1 MPKLKVVF
9 LDRATIPSQ
18 IHLKPLSFEHEW
30 LEYDFT
36 APDLVAER
44 VLDADVIITNKV
56 LLNADNLSQAQQLKL
71 IAVSATGV
79 NNVDVDYCNEKNIAV
94 ANIQGYAT
102 QSVPEHV
109 IAMLFA
115 LKRNLVG
122 YHQDIEAGE
131 WQKDKQFCFFTHPI
145 QDVAGSTL
153 GLIGSG
159 SLGQATAILAK
170 AIGMKVIFAERKG
183 ADSCREGYLPFDA
196 VLQQADAISLHCP
209 LTEATRNLISEPELA
224 MMKPSAVLINA
235 GRGGLVD
242 EQALVEA
249 LVNHQIAG
257 AGMDVFTQEPADK
270 SNPLLANSHLS
281 NLLLTPHVAWGSDS
295 SIQKLSDILMDNIEA
310 FVEGKPQNLVSEFIH
325 DMSVFMDAN

>member
-1 MPKLKVVF
+1 
-9 LDRATIPSQ
+9 
-18 IHLKPLSFEHEW
+18 
-30 LEYDFT
+30 
-36 APDLVAER
+36 
-44 VLDADVIITNKV
+44 
-56 LLNADNLSQAQQLKL
+56 
-71 IAVSATGV
+71 
-79 NNVDVDYCNEKNIAV
+79 
-94 ANIQGYAT
+94 
-102 QSVPEHV
+102 
-109 IAMLFA
+109 
-115 LKRNLVG
+115 
-122 YHQDIEAGE
+122 DI
-131 WQKDKQFCFFTHPI
+131 
-145 QDVAGSTL
+145 AGSTL
-153 GLIGSG
+153 GLMGSG
-159 SLGQATAILAK
+159 SLGQATAALAK

-183 ADSCREGYLPFDA
+183 ADSCREGYLPLDT

-209 LTEATRNLISEPELA
+209 LTEATRNLISERELA

-310 FVEGKPQNLVSEFIH
+310 FVEGKPQNLVSE
-325 DMSVFMDAN
+325 

>member
-18 IHLKPLSFEHEW
+18 IHLKPLSFEHQW
-30 LEYDFT
+30 VEYDFT
-36 APDLVAER
+36 APEKVSER
-44 VLDADVIITNKV
+44 VEGADVVITNKV
-56 LLNADNLSQAQQLKL
+56 VLNKSNLSQAQQLKL

-79 NNVDVDYCNEKNIAV
+79 NNVDVSYCNSKNIAV
-94 ANIQGYAT
+94 TNVQGYAT

-122 YHQDIEAGE
+122 YHQDIESGE

-159 SLGQATAILAK
+159 GLGQATAILAK
-170 AIGMKVIFAERKG
+170 AIGMNVIFAERKG
-183 ADSCREGYLPFDA
+183 ADSCREGYLPFDT

-209 LTEATRNLISEPELA
+209 LTEATRDLISVRELTL
-224 MMKPSAVLINA
+224 MKPTAVLINA
-235 GRGGLVD
+235 GRGGLVN
-242 EQALVEA
+242 EQALVDA
-249 LVNHQIAG
+249 LKNHEIAG
-257 AGMDVFTQEPADK
+257 AGMDVFTQEPADN
-270 SNPLLANSHLS
+270 SNPLLANSHLP

-295 SIQKLSDILMDNIEA
+295 SIQKLSDILN
-310 FVEGKPQNLVSEFIH
+310 G
-325 DMSVFMDAN
+325 

>member
-1 MPKLKVVF
+1 MPTLKVVF

-30 LEYDFT
+30 VEYDFT
-36 APDLVAER
+36 TPEQVSER
-44 VLDADVIITNKV
+44 VEEADVVITNKV
-56 LLNADNLSQAQQLKL
+56 VLNESNLAGTKKLKL

-79 NNVDVDYCNEKNIAV
+79 NNVDVEYCKSKNIAV
-94 ANIQGYAT
+94 TNVQGYAT

-122 YHQDIEAGE
+122 YHKDIEAGE

-153 GLIGSG
+153 GLMGSG
-159 SLGQATAILAK
+159 SLGQATAMLAK
-170 AIGMKVIFAERKG
+170 AIGMKVMFAERKG
-183 ADSCREGYLPFDA
+183 AESCREGYLPFDT
-196 VLQQADAISLHCP
+196 VLQQADVISLHCP
-209 LTEATRNLISEPELA
+209 LTDATQNLISERELT
-224 MMKPSAVLINA
+224 MMKSSAVLINA

-249 LVNHQIAG
+249 LKKHEIAG
-257 AGMDVFTQEPADK
+257 AGMDVFTQEPADN
-270 SNPLLANSHLS
+270 SNPLLANSHLP

-295 SIQKLSDILMDNIEA
+295 SIQKLSDILMDNIDGFIA
-310 FVEGKPQNLVSEFIH
+310 GSPQNIV
-325 DMSVFMDAN
+325 N

>member
-56 LLNADNLSQAQQLKL
+56 VLNADNLSQAQQLKL

-145 QDVAGSTL
+145 QDIAGSTL
-153 GLIGSG
+153 GLMGSG
-159 SLGQATAILAK
+159 SLGQATAALAK
-170 AIGMKVIFAERKG
+170 AIEMKVIFAERKG

-209 LTEATRNLISEPELA
+209 LTEATRNLISERELA

-310 FVEGKPQNLVSEFIH
+310 FVEGKPQNLVSE
-325 DMSVFMDAN
+325 

>member
-18 IHLKPLSFEHEW
+18 IHLKPLNFEHQW
-30 LEYDFT
+30 VEYDFT
-36 APDLVAER
+36 SPEQVSER
-44 VLDADVIITNKV
+44 IEGADVVITNKV
-56 LLNADNLSQAQQLKL
+56 VLNADNLALAQQLKL

-79 NNVDVDYCNEKNIAV
+79 NNVDVEYCKSNNIAV
-94 ANIQGYAT
+94 ANVQGYAA

-109 IAMLFA
+109 IAMLFT
-115 LKRNLVG
+115 LKRNLVS

-153 GLIGSG
+153 GLMGSG

-183 ADSCREGYLPFDA
+183 ADSCREGYLPFDT

-209 LTEATRNLISEPELA
+209 LTEATRDLISERELV
-224 MMKPSAVLINA
+224 MMKPNAVLVNA

-249 LVNHQIAG
+249 LKNQEIAG
-257 AGMDVFTQEPADK
+257 AGMDVFTQEPADN
-270 SNPLLANSHLS
+270 SNPLLANSHLP

-295 SIQKLSDILMDNIEA
+295 SIQKLSDILIDNIDA
-310 FVEGKPQNLVSEFIH
+310 FASGKPQNLVS
-325 DMSVFMDAN
+325 

>member
-56 LLNADNLSQAQQLKL
+56 VLNADNLSQAQQLKL

-145 QDVAGSTL
+145 QDIAGSTL
-153 GLIGSG
+153 GLMGSG
-159 SLGQATAILAK
+159 SLGQATAALAK

-224 MMKPSAVLINA
+224 MMKPSAVLINT

-310 FVEGKPQNLVSEFIH
+310 FVEGKPQNLVSE
-325 DMSVFMDAN
+325 

>member
-9 LDRATIPSQ
+9 LDRATIPPQ
-18 IHLKPLSFEHEW
+18 INLKPLSFEHEW
-30 LEYDFT
+30 IEYDFT
-36 APDLVAER
+36 TPEQVSER
-44 VLDADVIITNKV
+44 VEGTDVVITNKV
-56 LLNADNLSQAQQLKL
+56 VLNESNLGQAHQLKL

-79 NNVDVDYCNEKNIAV
+79 NNVDVEYCKSNNIAV
-94 ANIQGYAT
+94 ANVQGYAT

-109 IAMLFA
+109 IAMLFT

-153 GLIGSG
+153 GLMGSG

-183 ADSCREGYLPFDA
+183 ADSCREGYLPFET

-209 LTEATRNLISEPELA
+209 LTEVTQNLISDQELA
-224 MMKPSAVLINA
+224 MMKPNAVLINA

-249 LVNHQIAG
+249 LKNHEIAG
-257 AGMDVFTQEPADK
+257 AGMDVFTQEPADN
-270 SNPLLANSHLS
+270 SNPLLANSHLP

-295 SIQKLSDILMDNIEA
+295 SIQKLSDILMDNIDG
-310 FVEGKPQNLVSEFIH
+310 FVAGNPQNLVS
-325 DMSVFMDAN
+325 

>member
-56 LLNADNLSQAQQLKL
+56 VLNADNLSQAQQLKL

-145 QDVAGSTL
+145 QDIAGSTL
-153 GLIGSG
+153 GLMGSG
-159 SLGQATAILAK
+159 SLGQATAALAK

-209 LTEATRNLISEPELA
+209 LTEATRNLISERELA

-310 FVEGKPQNLVSEFIH
+310 FVEGKPQNLVSE
-325 DMSVFMDAN
+325 

>member
-56 LLNADNLSQAQQLKL
+56 ALNADNLSQAQQLKL

-94 ANIQGYAT
+94 ANTQGYAT

-145 QDVAGSTL
+145 QDIAGSTL
-153 GLIGSG
+153 GLMGSG
-159 SLGQATAILAK
+159 SLGQATAALAK

>member
-18 IHLKPLSFEHEW
+18 IHLKPLSFEHQW
-30 LEYDFT
+30 VEYDFT
-36 APDLVAER
+36 SPDQVSER
-44 VLDADVIITNKV
+44 IEGADVVITNKV
-56 LLNADNLSQAQQLKL
+56 VLNESNLAQAQQLKL

-79 NNVDVDYCNEKNIAV
+79 NNVDVGYCKGNNIAV
-94 ANIQGYAT
+94 ANVQGYAT

-122 YHQDIEAGE
+122 YHQDIEAGK
-131 WQKDKQFCFFTHPI
+131 WQKDQQFCFFTHPI

-159 SLGQATAILAK
+159 GLGQATAILAK
-170 AIGMKVIFAERKG
+170 AIGMNVIFAERKG
-183 ADSCREGYLPFDA
+183 ADSCREGYLPFDT

-209 LTEATRNLISEPELA
+209 LTEATRDLISERELA
-224 MMKPSAVLINA
+224 IMKPNAVLVNA

-249 LVNHQIAG
+249 LKNQEIAG
-257 AGMDVFTQEPADK
+257 AGMDVFTQEPADN
-270 SNPLLANSHLS
+270 SNPLLANSHLL

-295 SIQKLSDILMDNIEA
+295 SIQKLSGILIDNIDA
-310 FVEGKPQNLVSEFIH
+310 FVSGKPQNLVS
-325 DMSVFMDAN
+325 

>member
-18 IHLKPLSFEHEW
+18 IHLKPLSFEHHW
-30 LEYDFT
+30 VEYDFT
-36 APDLVAER
+36 SPEQVSER
-44 VLDADVIITNKV
+44 VDDADVVITNKV
-56 LLNADNLSQAQQLKL
+56 VLNESNLTKAQQLKL

-79 NNVDVDYCNEKNIAV
+79 NNVDVGYCKSNNIAV
-94 ANIQGYAT
+94 TNVQGYAT

-109 IAMLFA
+109 IAMLFT

-159 SLGQATAILAK
+159 GLGQATAILAK
-170 AIGMKVIFAERKG
+170 AIGMNVIFAERKG
-183 ADSCREGYLPFDA
+183 ANSCREGYLPFDT

-209 LTEATRNLISEPELA
+209 LTEATRNLISDRELT

-249 LVNHQIAG
+249 LINHDIAG
-257 AGMDVFTQEPADK
+257 AGIDVFTQEPADT
-270 SNPLLANSHLS
+270 SNPLLANSHLP

-295 SIQKLSDILMDNIEA
+295 SIQKLSDILMDNIDRFA
-310 FVEGKPQNLVSEFIH
+310 DGKPQNIVG
-325 DMSVFMDAN
+325 

>member
-1 MPKLKVVF
+1 MPTLKVVF

-30 LEYDFT
+30 VEYDFT
-36 APDLVAER
+36 TPEQVSER
-44 VLDADVIITNKV
+44 VEEADVVITNKV
-56 LLNADNLSQAQQLKL
+56 VLNESNLAGAKKLKL

-79 NNVDVDYCNEKNIAV
+79 NNVDVEYCKSKDIAV
-94 ANIQGYAT
+94 TNVQGYAT

-122 YHQDIEAGE
+122 YHKDIEAGE

-153 GLIGSG
+153 GLMGSG
-159 SLGQATAILAK
+159 SLGKATAMLAK
-170 AIGMKVIFAERKG
+170 AIGMKVMFAERKG
-183 ADSCREGYLPFDA
+183 AESCRDGYLPFDT
-196 VLQQADAISLHCP
+196 VLQQADAISLHYP
-209 LTEATRNLISEPELA
+209 LTDATQNLISRRELT
-224 MMKPSAVLINA
+224 MMKSSAVLINA

-242 EQALVEA
+242 ERALVEA
-249 LVNHQIAG
+249 LKDNQIAG
-257 AGMDVFTQEPADK
+257 AGMDVFTQEPADN
-270 SNPLLANSHLS
+270 SNPLLANSHLP

-295 SIQKLSDILMDNIEA
+295 SIQKLSDILMDNIDG
-310 FVEGKPQNLVSEFIH
+310 FVAGHPQNIV
-325 DMSVFMDAN
+325 N

>member
-18 IHLKPLSFEHEW
+18 IHLKPISFEHQW
-30 LEYDFT
+30 VEYDFT
-36 APDLVAER
+36 DPELVDER
-44 VLDADVIITNKV
+44 VAGADVVITNKV
-56 LLNADNLSQAQQLKL
+56 VLNADNLAQAQQLKL

-79 NNVDVDYCNEKNIAV
+79 NNVDVDYCKSNNIAV
-94 ANIQGYAT
+94 ANVQGYAT

-109 IAMLFA
+109 IAMLFT

-145 QDVAGSTL
+145 QDIAGSTL

-170 AIGMKVIFAERKG
+170 AIGMNVIFAERKG
-183 ADSCREGYLPFDA
+183 ADCCREGYLPFET
-196 VLQQADAISLHCP
+196 VLKQADAISLHCP
-209 LTEATRNLISEPELA
+209 LTEATRNLISEQELA

-249 LVNHQIAG
+249 LKSNEIAG
-257 AGMDVFTQEPADK
+257 AGMDVFTQEPADN
-270 SNPLLANSHLS
+270 SNPLLANSHLP

-295 SIQKLSDILMDNIEA
+295 SIQKLSDILIDNIDG
-310 FVEGKPQNLVSEFIH
+310 FVAGNPQNLVR
-325 DMSVFMDAN
+325 

>member
-18 IHLKPLSFEHEW
+18 IHLKPLSFENEW

-56 LLNADNLSQAQQLKL
+56 VLNADNLSQAQQLKL

-145 QDVAGSTL
+145 QDIAGSTL
-153 GLIGSG
+153 GLMGSG
-159 SLGQATAILAK
+159 SLGQATAALAK

-209 LTEATRNLISEPELA
+209 LTEATRNLISEPELT

-235 GRGGLVD
+235 G
-242 EQALVEA
+242 
-249 LVNHQIAG
+249 
-257 AGMDVFTQEPADK
+257 
-270 SNPLLANSHLS
+270 
-281 NLLLTPHVAWGSDS
+281 
-295 SIQKLSDILMDNIEA
+295 
-310 FVEGKPQNLVSEFIH
+310 VEGLSMNKLWLRLWSIIRLQVRVWMCLHKSLRTSRIH
-325 DMSVFMDAN
+325 YWLTVTYPIYY

>member
-1 MPKLKVVF
+1 MPTLKVVF

-30 LEYDFT
+30 VEYDFT
-36 APDLVAER
+36 TPEQVSER
-44 VLDADVIITNKV
+44 VEEADVVITNKV
-56 LLNADNLSQAQQLKL
+56 VLNESNLAGTKKLKL

-79 NNVDVDYCNEKNIAV
+79 NNVDVEYCKSKNIAV
-94 ANIQGYAT
+94 ANVQGYAT

-122 YHQDIEAGE
+122 YHKDIEGGE

-153 GLIGSG
+153 GLMGSG
-159 SLGQATAILAK
+159 SLGQATAMLAK
-170 AIGMKVIFAERKG
+170 AIGIKVMFAERKG
-183 ADSCREGYLPFDA
+183 AESCREGYLPFDT
-196 VLQQADAISLHCP
+196 VLKQADAISLHCP
-209 LTEATRNLISEPELA
+209 LTDATQNLISERELV
-224 MMKPSAVLINA
+224 MMKSSAVLINA

-249 LVNHQIAG
+249 LKKHEIAG
-257 AGMDVFTQEPADK
+257 AGMDVFTQEPADN
-270 SNPLLANSHLS
+270 SNPLLANSHLP

-295 SIQKLSDILMDNIEA
+295 SIQKLSDILMDNIDGFIA
-310 FVEGKPQNLVSEFIH
+310 GRPQNIV
-325 DMSVFMDAN
+325 N

>member
-56 LLNADNLSQAQQLKL
+56 VLNADNLSQAQQLKL

-115 LKRNLVG
+115 LKRNIVG

-145 QDVAGSTL
+145 QDIAGSTL
-153 GLIGSG
+153 GLMGSG
-159 SLGQATAILAK
+159 SLGQATAALAK

>member
-18 IHLKPLSFEHEW
+18 INLKPLSFEHQW
-30 LEYDFT
+30 IEYDFT
-36 APDLVAER
+36 TPEQVSER
-44 VLDADVIITNKV
+44 VEGADVVITNKV
-56 LLNADNLSQAQQLKL
+56 VLNGSNLAQAHQLKL

-79 NNVDVDYCNEKNIAV
+79 NNVDVEYCKSNNIAV
-94 ANIQGYAT
+94 ANVQGYAT

-122 YHQDIEAGE
+122 YHQDIEAGA

-145 QDVAGSTL
+145 QDVAGSTF
-153 GLIGSG
+153 GIMGSG

-170 AIGMKVIFAERKG
+170 AIGMNVIFAERKG
-183 ADSCREGYLPFDA
+183 AESCREGYLPFEA

-209 LTEATRNLISEPELA
+209 LTEATRNLISKQELA

-249 LVNHQIAG
+249 LKSHEIAG
-257 AGMDVFTQEPADK
+257 AGMDVFTQEPADN
-270 SNPLLANSHLS
+270 SNPLLANSRLP

-295 SIQKLSDILMDNIEA
+295 SIQKLSDILMDNIDE
-310 FVEGKPQNLVSEFIH
+310 FVAGKPQNLVG
-325 DMSVFMDAN
+325 